1 MSDKPR
7 KIKHSR
13 FEYIEPNILIEK
25 PRVLKHL
32 RFEYLIPEFA
42 HPDFKLPSE
51 ENPVMEH
58 EWTTIGTL
66 FAGRRLIDP
75 EKVKADTKGN
85 ETMDEE
91 LFTEE
96 TIKRLTEPEGAAPRN
111 SEHYET
117 LVVDIE
123 TYTKHALKLQLAII
137 EADSKLAKATRK
149 HQKASAR
156 VREASKQW
164 DEAEA
169 ALDDAMDEF
178 KKHLDIIR
186 DTHVTLRKGR
196 HE

>member
-1 MSDKPR
+1 MSD
-7 KIKHSR
+7 
-13 FEYIEPNILIEK
+13 
-25 PRVLKHL
+25 
-32 RFEYLIPEFA
+32 
-42 HPDFKLPSE
+42 DFKLPGE
-51 ENPVMEH
+51 EEPKKEFGWA
-58 EWTTIGTL
+58 EL
-66 FAGRRLIDP
+66 KALLAGSRLSNAEND
-75 EKVKADTKGN
+75 KVDTKGN

-117 LVVDIE
+117 LVLDIE

-156 VREASKQW
+156 VREASKEW
-164 DEAEA
+164 DEANA

-186 DTHVTLRKGR
+186 DTHVTLRKVP

>member
-1 MSDKPR
+1 MSDE
-7 KIKHSR
+7 SR
-13 FEYIEPNILIEK
+13 GLEGFHFECINPNLPIEN
-25 PRVLKHL
+25 PRVLKDL
-32 RFEYLIPEFA
+32 RFEYSTPIFE
-42 HPDFKLPSE
+42 LPSE

-58 EWTTIGTL
+58 EWAMIRTL
-66 FAGRRLIDP
+66 FVGPQLIDD
-75 EKVKADTKGN
+75 EKVNADTKGN
-85 ETMDEE
+85 KPVDEE

-117 LVVDIE
+117 LVLDIE

-156 VREASKQW
+156 VREASKEW

-178 KKHLDIIR
+178 KKRLDIIR
-186 DTHVTLRKGR
+186 DTHVTLRKGP

>member
-13 FEYIEPNILIEK
+13 FEYINPNILIEK

-42 HPDFKLPSE
+42 RHDFKIPSE
-51 ENPVMEH
+51 E
-58 EWTTIGTL
+58 
-66 FAGRRLIDP
+66 DP
-75 EKVKADTKGN
+75 IEKGN
-85 ETMDEE
+85 EPM
-91 LFTEE
+91 
-96 TIKRLTEPEGAAPRN
+96 G

-117 LVVDIE
+117 LVLDIE
-123 TYTKHALKLQLAII
+123 TYTKHALKLQMAII

-156 VREASKQW
+156 VREASKEW

-186 DTHVTLRKGR
+186 NTHVTLRKGS

>member
-13 FEYIEPNILIEK
+13 FEYINPNILIEK

-42 HPDFKLPSE
+42 RPDFKIPSE
-51 ENPVMEH
+51 E
-58 EWTTIGTL
+58 
-66 FAGRRLIDP
+66 DP
-75 EKVKADTKGN
+75 IEKGN
-85 ETMDEE
+85 EPMDEE

-123 TYTKHALKLQLAII
+123 TYTKHALKLQMAII

-164 DEAEA
+164 DEADA
-169 ALDDAMDEF
+169 ALDDAMDEL

-186 DTHVTLRKGR
+186 DTHVTLRKVP